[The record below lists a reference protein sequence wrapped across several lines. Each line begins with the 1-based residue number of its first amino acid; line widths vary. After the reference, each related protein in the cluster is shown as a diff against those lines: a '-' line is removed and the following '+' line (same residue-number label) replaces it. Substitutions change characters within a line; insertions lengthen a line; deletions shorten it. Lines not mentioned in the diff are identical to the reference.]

1 MLSSAIIIKQFC
13 VFKKFCVCETYN
25 LCVCCIKLYFLILG
39 IYSNLFFINAL
50 CDFRNF
56 FSKSYKCVLWNSI
69 TCFQRIYYFVL
80 VFQSFLTTL
89 FTKESSNC
97 HVNHRSHYL
106 KKCLCVDVDNFK
118 YLTQFFIW
126 IRTRNRV
133 SKRNMYDVY
142 TYNSVD
148 SFTLC

>member
-39 IYSNLFFINAL
+39 IYSNLFFINAF

-80 VFQSFLTTL
+80 VFQSFLTKL

-106 KKCLCVDVDNFK
+106 KKSVCVLMLITSN
-118 YLTQFFIW
+118 T
-126 IRTRNRV
+126 
-133 SKRNMYDVY
+133 
-142 TYNSVD
+142 
-148 SFTLC
+148 